1 MCGVGYLQ
9 QHKPVICF
17 FQEKNQ
23 SKSIT
28 NCPPGISTKV
38 EHCVTKGV
46 YDETFG
52 MGLLLLLF
60 VRR

>member
-1 MCGVGYLQ
+1 MLVTCSSTSQLSVSF
-9 QHKPVICF
+9 KK
-17 FQEKNQ
+17 KNQ

-28 NCPPGISTKV
+28 NCPPGISTQV